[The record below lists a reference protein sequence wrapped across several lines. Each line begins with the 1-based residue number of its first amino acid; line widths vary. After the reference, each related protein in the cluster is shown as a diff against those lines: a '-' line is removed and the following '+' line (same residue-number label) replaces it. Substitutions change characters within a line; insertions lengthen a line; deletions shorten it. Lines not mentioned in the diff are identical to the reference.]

1 MESSVVLHVI
11 GWVRSSVSSLAEA
24 PRQGDEGAPD
34 AWLELDPVYLDGL
47 KGIVEGDSL
56 IVLSWLHKA
65 KRDVLQVH
73 PRDNADAPLAGVFRT
88 RSPERPNPVGIHP
101 VKVHYVEGNRLRIGP
116 IEAIDG
122 TPILDVKVAIKRIEE
137 E

>member
-1 MESSVVLHVI
+1 MKRSVVMRVI
-11 GWVRSSVSSLAEA
+11 GRVRSSVSLLAEA

-34 AWLELDPVYLDGL
+34 AWLELEPEYLDGL
-47 KGIVEGDSL
+47 KGISEGDSL

-65 KRDVLQVH
+65 QRDVLQVH
-73 PRDNADAPLAGVFRT
+73 PRGDADAPLAGVFGT
-88 RSPERPNPVGIHP
+88 RSPERPNPIGIHP
-101 VKVHYVEGNRLRIGP
+101 VKVHSVEGNRLRIGP
-116 IEAIDG
+116 IEVIDG